1 MQSRWLTQ
9 DRLTYKHVSE
19 CRVKQAVPVII
30 QPYKHWFICILH
42 PTWIFTTRCLCRFCI
57 QTARVTWSILNLE
70 TSESP
75 DPTDTDSSRRFT
87 SHTQRGQVS
96 FFNNMFSCALNIKLS
111 NETELN
117 IQTSKNSRSSSLC
130 FLLSCL
136 CLRAVSDRGAS
147 PAGLQLLLNL
157 PDLPFQAGV
166 ERELGEPPGSRGC
179 RRGNHSV

>member
-1 MQSRWLTQ
+1 MNIYYSLPLQVLYPDGQSHVIHPKPGDFRKPGPHRHRLITQ
-9 DRLTYKHVSE
+9 VYL
-19 CRVKQAVPVII
+19 
-30 QPYKHWFICILH
+30 
-42 PTWIFTTRCLCRFCI
+42 
-57 QTARVTWSILNLE
+57 
-70 TSESP
+70 
-75 DPTDTDSSRRFT
+75 
-87 SHTQRGQVS
+87 SHTAWTGQ
-96 FFNNMFSCALNIKLS
+96 FFLITFSCALNIKLS